1 MNSFAQIVNYMASA
15 IDMVTKNA
23 SLTTRQISGMLTNHS
38 NSFHYQNQHQ
48 QGKGRRRGRSR
59 GSSIGSHGRGRSRG
73 QGNRGNT
80 SATLSWDG
88 PSRRAKLLSFTMQS
102 HVPQVREILNSKT
115 SSSHAL
121 RRGLYQ
127 ARWCLSNKIYLSL
140 ICTALILEET
150 RSTVK

>member
-23 SLTTRQISGMLTNHS
+23 SLTTRQIS
-38 NSFHYQNQHQ
+38 
-48 QGKGRRRGRSR
+48 SR
-59 GSSIGSHGRGRSRG
+59 GSSIGNHGRGRSRG